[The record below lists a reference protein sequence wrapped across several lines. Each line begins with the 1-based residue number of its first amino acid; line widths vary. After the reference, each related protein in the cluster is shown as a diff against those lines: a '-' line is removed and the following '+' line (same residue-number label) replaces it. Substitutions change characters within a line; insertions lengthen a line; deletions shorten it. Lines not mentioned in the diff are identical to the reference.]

1 MDTGTETATIITT
14 RQNMTA
20 NMTTGMG
27 MATTTR
33 MADSGGVL
41 DAAPPVR
48 LVIFDFDGTL
58 SDSGDWFLSV
68 VDELAR
74 KFKFRTVAPEEV
86 EDLRHRSSRE
96 VIEFLGIP
104 KWKLPLIARYVRR
117 LVGRNAGQIELF
129 PGTPNLLEQVAAA
142 GIRIALVTSNS
153 EKNARSILG
162 PENAARIDMYACGS
176 SLFGKAP
183 KFRRV
188 LKKLDVAPSETLS
201 IGDETRDVD
210 AAREV
215 GMRAGSVLWGYAA
228 EEALAE
234 LKPDVM
240 FRTPEDILAYI
251 AAHR

>member
-1 MDTGTETATIITT
+1 
-14 RQNMTA
+14 MT
-20 NMTTGMG
+20 
-27 MATTTR
+27 
-33 MADSGGVL
+33 
-41 DAAPPVR
+41 DAAPIR

-74 KFKFRTVAPEEV
+74 KFRFRTVQPGEV
-86 EDLRHRSSRE
+86 DMLRNKSSRD
-96 VIEFLGIP
+96 VIEFLGIS
-104 KWKLPLIARYVRR
+104 KWKLPLIARHVRR
-117 LVGRNAGQIELF
+117 LVGRNAHQIELF
-129 PGTPNLLEQVAAA
+129 PGTPDLLEQIAAT
-142 GIRIALVTSNS
+142 GVKIALVTSNA
-153 EKNARSILG
+153 EDNARKILG
-162 PENAARIDMYACGS
+162 PVHAARIDCFACGS

-188 LKKLDVAPSETLS
+188 LRKMGVKPHEVLA

-228 EEALAE
+228 EELLATMQ
-234 LKPDVM
+234 PDVM
-240 FRTPEDILAYI
+240 FRTPQDIIEYV

>member
-1 MDTGTETATIITT
+1 
-14 RQNMTA
+14 MT
-20 NMTTGMG
+20 
-27 MATTTR
+27 
-33 MADSGGVL
+33 
-41 DAAPPVR
+41 DAAPIR

-74 KFKFRTVAPEEV
+74 RFRFRTVQPDEV
-86 EDLRHRSSRE
+86 DMLRNRSSRE
-96 VIEFLGIP
+96 VIDFLGIS
-104 KWKLPLIARYVRR
+104 KWKLPLIARHVRR
-117 LVGRNAGQIELF
+117 LVGRNAHQIELF
-129 PGTPNLLEQVAAA
+129 PGTPDLLERLAETGVK
-142 GIRIALVTSNS
+142 IALVTSNA
-153 EKNARSILG
+153 EDNARKILG
-162 PENAARIDMYACGS
+162 PVHAARIDFFACGS

-188 LKKLDVAPSETLS
+188 LKKMGIKPGEALA

-228 EEALAE
+228 EELLTAMQ
-234 LKPDVM
+234 PDVV
-240 FRTPEDILAYI
+240 FRTPEDILDYV

>member
-1 MDTGTETATIITT
+1 
-14 RQNMTA
+14 MT
-20 NMTTGMG
+20 
-27 MATTTR
+27 
-33 MADSGGVL
+33 
-41 DAAPPVR
+41 DAAPIR

-74 KFKFRTVAPEEV
+74 KFRFRTVQPGEV
-86 EDLRHRSSRE
+86 DMLRNKSSRD
-96 VIEFLGIP
+96 VIEFLGIS
-104 KWKLPLIARYVRR
+104 KWKLPLIARHVRR
-117 LVGRNAGQIELF
+117 LVGRNAHQIELF
-129 PGTPNLLEQVAAA
+129 PGTPDLLEQIAAT
-142 GIRIALVTSNS
+142 GVKIALVTSNA
-153 EKNARSILG
+153 EDNARKILG
-162 PENAARIDMYACGS
+162 PVHAARIDCFACGS

-188 LKKLDVAPSETLS
+188 LRKMGVKPHEVLA

-228 EEALAE
+228 EELLSAMQ
-234 LKPDVM
+234 PDVM
-240 FRTPEDILAYI
+240 FRTPQDIIEYV